1 MLFTELH
8 TIAQICNKHSKEV
21 ETYNEHLSHCLRIF
35 SMHVDDFF
43 REYYYPDQDEYEE
56 GYLINVKEYLE
67 DNPDF
72 MEGVELDSEMILFS
86 AIAIHIHT
94 ELFQTDNLPNKL
106 FREIFT
112 EITKCIHLSPPTFIL
127 KISEVKGKPFN
138 VFGKLSNTIF
148 EYVRSKT
155 TYSCLYTHV
164 WMFWTF
170 MMDLE
175 SNFRE
180 YLHDDSIPIKEYLIV
195 QAFIQLIYDAVNRDK
210 NKKVRKFIL
219 NALNEVLH

>member
-1 MLFTELH
+1 LDLKST
-8 TIAQICNKHSKEV
+8 V
-21 ETYNEHLSHCLRIF
+21 ES
-35 SMHVDDFF
+35 
-43 REYYYPDQDEYEE
+43 
-56 GYLINVKEYLE
+56 
-67 DNPDF
+67 
-72 MEGVELDSEMILFS
+72 
-86 AIAIHIHT
+86 HIHT
-94 ELFQTDNLPNKL
+94 ELFQTDNLPNEL
-106 FREIFT
+106 FREILT

-127 KISEVKGKPFN
+127 KISEVRGKSFN
-138 VFGKLSNTIF
+138 VFGKLSDTMF